1 MNQTQENNIYNR
13 FVGFR
18 APEDFLTRF
27 EFFSKQVGRTK
38 SQVCRYF
45 LSQCLSA
52 YETDKDA
59 ISKIRQEIL

>member
-1 MNQTQENNIYNR
+1 MNQTQDNIYNR
-13 FVGFR
+13 FLGIRV
-18 APEDFLTRF
+18 PEDFLTRL
-27 EFFSKQVGRTK
+27 ELFSRQVGRTK

-59 ISKIRQEIL
+59 IAKIRQEIL